1 LFEPTAREKGIELA
15 VWVDPAIE
23 QARRGDPTRLRQV
36 LLNLIGNAI
45 KFTEAGGVS
54 VRVVPADTAGSGG
67 GNGPEAAI
75 AGEDLP
81 GGQTA
86 GHAAG
91 HAGGHAAGHAG
102 GHAGGH
108 AAEQAENGRVRR
120 VRFEVIDT
128 GFGID
133 ERAQANLFERFIQ
146 EDNSITRRYG
156 GTGLGLAICRE
167 LVALMGGDIGV
178 SSRRGAGSTFW
189 FELNLAGALCDPARS
204 SEASRPAP
212 IAPSRTLRI
221 LVADDNAINQMF
233 MVALLRK
240 VGHIPTVV
248 ENGLQAVAEVRD
260 GDYDVVLMD
269 VQMPELDGIEATA
282 RIRALPSPKRAVRII
297 ALTANAMNGA
307 REKYLAAGMDDFVSK
322 PVDSALLLGK
332 LARLPAASAPAGYA
346 EPVTVRAADGVA
358 DGAAGGA
365 SGGASGAFGDTTER
379 SAAGAVDA
387 TGVKVTDGGEPGH
400 YGPVFDLAQLATVSG
415 FLRPEQLRE
424 FALLYLQDAAEC
436 AGRITMLAANGDFVE
451 MGREAHQ
458 LVGAAGNY
466 GAVETSRLAKA
477 LVTACRAGDEA
488 TCRRLAQLLP
498 PATERAA
505 TWLQAWL
512 DEPRKSTP
520 AVLERVAVG

>member
-1 LFEPTAREKGIELA
+1 
-15 VWVDPAIE
+15 
-23 QARRGDPTRLRQV
+23 
-36 LLNLIGNAI
+36 
-45 KFTEAGGVS
+45 
-54 VRVVPADTAGSGG
+54 
-67 GNGPEAAI
+67 
-75 AGEDLP
+75 
-81 GGQTA
+81 
-86 GHAAG
+86 
-91 HAGGHAAGHAG
+91 
-102 GHAGGH
+102 
-108 AAEQAENGRVRR
+108 
-120 VRFEVIDT
+120 
-128 GFGID
+128 
-133 ERAQANLFERFIQ
+133 
-146 EDNSITRRYG
+146 
-156 GTGLGLAICRE
+156 
-167 LVALMGGDIGV
+167 
-178 SSRRGAGSTFW
+178 
-189 FELNLAGALCDPARS
+189 
-204 SEASRPAP
+204 
-212 IAPSRTLRI
+212 
-221 LVADDNAINQMF
+221 
-233 MVALLRK
+233 
-240 VGHIPTVV
+240 VV

-346 EPVTVRAADGVA
+346 EPVAHKAA
-358 DGAAGGA
+358 DGAADGA
-365 SGGASGAFGDTTER
+365 SGGATNEASGRATER
-379 SAAGAVDA
+379 SAAGAIDA
-387 TGVKVTDGGEPGH
+387 AGVKVADGGEPGH

-436 AGRITMLAANGDFVE
+436 AGRITTLAANGDFAE

-505 TWLQAWL
+505 TWLRAWL

-520 AVLERVAVG
+520 AVLERAAVG